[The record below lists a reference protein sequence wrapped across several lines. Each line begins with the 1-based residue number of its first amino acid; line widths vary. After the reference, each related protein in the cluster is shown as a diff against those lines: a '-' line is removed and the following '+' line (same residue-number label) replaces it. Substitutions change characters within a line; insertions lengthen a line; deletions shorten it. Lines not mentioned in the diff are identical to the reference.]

1 MTVEITSKNISKFTK
16 RLHKALKQTLG
27 EHSPSLLQSAEL
39 LAQAAGFKT
48 LHDLHSHLNV
58 AEKAPTPSGLQDASF
73 EEQWVHSI
81 EQLIHQYVNTHSD
94 SNIVQWSW
102 GNMEEECALN
112 LLSKDGGVGLYF
124 SDASKEQNISS
135 LTHYLANHLDEPTQ
149 DDIAFIARLI
159 SLFPKTK
166 KENLLLDLYI
176 KEVKNIQNN
185 EWFLIAQPAN
195 FSCEFSEDNLG
206 WVTEDF
212 IVVDKKSVDNLPF
225 LSNNTQLIDIS
236 HVKELYSFNDFQKA
250 VQSVLDTPNTVLLQ
264 RLSTT
269 DKKASSFLGSPLP
282 NLPAVQLQSVSNAAV
297 QMTGTHNVLLYSFK
311 GLLAQSRKLSLQHNP
326 YAINQVEHAQW
337 KEGFQYGVTQM
348 QQPNKT
354 FKFS

>member
-58 AEKAPTPSGLQDASF
+58 AEKVHIPSALQDTSF

-81 EQLIHQYVNTHSD
+81 EGLIHQYVNTHSD

-102 GNMEEECALN
+102 SNMEGECALN
-112 LLSKDGGVGLYF
+112 LLSKDYGEGLYF
-124 SDASKEQNISS
+124 SDANKEQNISS
-135 LTHYLANHLDEPTQ
+135 LTHHLNPTQ
-149 DDIAFIARLI
+149 DDIEFIATLI

-166 KENLLLDLYI
+166 KENVLLDLYL

-185 EWFLIAQPAN
+185 EWFLIAQPVH
-195 FSCEFSEDNLG
+195 FSREFSESNLG

-250 VQSVLDTPNTVLLQ
+250 VQCVLDTPNTVLLQ

-269 DKKASSFLGSPLP
+269 NKKASSFLGSPFH
-282 NLPAVQLQSVSNAAV
+282 NFSAVQLQSVSNAAV
-297 QMTGTHNVLLYSFK
+297 QMVGSHNVLLYCFK
-311 GLLAQSRKLSLQHNP
+311 GLLAQSRKLSLEHNP
-326 YAINQVEHAQW
+326 YAINQVEYGHW
-337 KEGFQYGVTQM
+337 KDGFQHGISQL

-354 FKFS
+354 FKLNSI